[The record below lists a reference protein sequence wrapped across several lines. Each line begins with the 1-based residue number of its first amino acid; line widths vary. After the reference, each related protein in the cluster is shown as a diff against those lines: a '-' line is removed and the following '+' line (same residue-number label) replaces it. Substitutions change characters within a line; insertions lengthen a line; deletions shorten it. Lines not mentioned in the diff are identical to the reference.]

1 MSGVCPTP
9 NPSPKMRE
17 GHKLIESDMR
27 AKLILFAEYKFI
39 FGKLLHSPSLTVGA
53 RGQGMGAKA

>member
-1 MSGVCPTP
+1 
-9 NPSPKMRE
+9 MRE